1 MNRILLLLTFLLSSG
16 YHLSAQQI
24 PLFSQYRENQSV
36 LNPAALNMDFMM
48 YEYNLSAGLSYRSQW
63 TGVGAALGS
72 EYSPNTKTGRFE
84 AIFPRSKVFTG
95 LSVIQDEAGPIST
108 LGGYLRG
115 GYIISEDPAY
125 GGASL
130 GLSLGLLQYRI
141 DFSHPALMEAP
152 VSIGRDALKKI
163 YPDAGL
169 GLFVYKKMEKG
180 ALEGDWIFM
189 GLSVPQLF
197 ELNLTTA
204 GTGTDLDVIDTR
216 FVTKVYGQFGLM
228 KYLSGGSLFEAI
240 LWAKYV
246 DTFNGVT
253 LNPNLRYYISNLF
266 WLGAG
271 VDLPLRFDN
280 EVLNVLNSINGGLTY
295 SDASVLFE
303 TGFYLGENVGMYDNN
318 LKIGFGFGFILGSYD
333 NPFKNTFEINVVY
346 TRDTDKGRH

>member
-1 MNRILLLLTFLLSSG
+1 MNRILLLITCLLG
-16 YHLSAQQI
+16 NYYYLSAQQL
-24 PLFSQYRENQSV
+24 PLFSQYRENQSI
-36 LNPAALNMDFMM
+36 LNPAALNMDFML

-63 TGVGAALGS
+63 TGVGAKLGS
-72 EYSPNTKTGRFE
+72 EYAPNTKTGRFE
-84 AIFPRSKVFTG
+84 TIFPRSKVYTG
-95 LSVIQDEAGPIST
+95 LQLMQDEAGPIST

-115 GYIISEDPAY
+115 GYIISEDPAF
-125 GGASL
+125 GGAAL

-141 DFSHPALMEAP
+141 DFSHPSLAEAT

-169 GLFVYKKMEKG
+169 GLYIYKKLQKG
-180 ALEGDWIFM
+180 ALEGDWLYM
-189 GLSVPQLF
+189 GLSAPQLF

-204 GTGTDLDVIDTR
+204 GTGTDLDAIDTR
-216 FVTKVYGQFGLM
+216 LVTKVYANLGLM
-228 KYLSGGSLFEAI
+228 KYLSGGSILETF

-246 DTFNGVT
+246 NYFNGVT
-253 LNPNLRYYISNLF
+253 LNLNTRYYISNIF

-271 VDLPLRFDN
+271 ADVPIRFDN
-280 EVLNVLNSINGGLTY
+280 EVFNTLNAINGTLTY
-295 SDASVLFE
+295 SEASLLFE

-333 NPFKNTFEINVVY
+333 NPFKNTFEINVIY